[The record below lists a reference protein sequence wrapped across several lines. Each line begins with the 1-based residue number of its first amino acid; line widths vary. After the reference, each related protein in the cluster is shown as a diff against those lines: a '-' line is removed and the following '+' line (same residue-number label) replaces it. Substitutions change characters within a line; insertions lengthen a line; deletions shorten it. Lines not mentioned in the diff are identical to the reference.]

1 MTPFQLPC
9 CDLMRRVER
18 KKRVLRTQVELK
30 QTAERLHVQDISTS
44 MSQTEAFRLMMRE
57 KESLIAEKYQLTD
70 KLSTLR
76 KQSKATEEKWQRE
89 KEALEETVSEKSSA
103 LEDMET
109 ARDQLQTE
117 IARLKVIKSMCII
130 QLRFRNY
137 TFTLDEKYPEKL
149 SPKSK

>member
-1 MTPFQLPC
+1 M
-9 CDLMRRVER
+9 
-18 KKRVLRTQVELK
+18 
-30 QTAERLHVQDISTS
+30 HVQDISTS

-89 KEALEETVSEKSSA
+89 KESLEETVSEKSSA

-137 TFTLDEKYPEKL
+137 TFTLDVNREVSRKVK
-149 SPKSK
+149 PKK